1 MNKFLI
7 RHGYTI
13 AFVTCFASGVLAGSF
28 YESRRTLDV
37 LDHCKEKI
45 NKSNKAIIAYHE
57 GYTATKKNLNK
68 AVALLKDAKELLI
81 KKEIE
86 IQELK
91 YKELEK
97 RKNST

>member
-1 MNKFLI
+1 MNKFLF
-7 RHGYTI
+7 RHGHTL
-13 AFVTCFASGVLAGSF
+13 AFVTCFASGILVGSF

-37 LDHCKEKI
+37 IDHCKEKI
-45 NKSNKAIIAYHE
+45 DKSNKTIIAYHE
-57 GYTATKKNLNK
+57 GYTVTKKNLNK

>member
-7 RHGYTI
+7 SHGYTL
-13 AFVTCFASGVLAGSF
+13 AFATCFAGGILVGSF
-28 YESRRTLDV
+28 YESKRTLDV

-45 NKSNKAIIAYHE
+45 DKSNKAIIAYHE